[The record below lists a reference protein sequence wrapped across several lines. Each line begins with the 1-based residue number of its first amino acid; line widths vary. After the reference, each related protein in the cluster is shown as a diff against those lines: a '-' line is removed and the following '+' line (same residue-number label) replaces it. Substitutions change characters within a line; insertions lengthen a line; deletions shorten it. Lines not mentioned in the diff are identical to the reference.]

1 MNYILNPWT
10 TAKAVNVT
18 YKSFP
23 KSIDFNRNCRSYYP
37 ETNWEN
43 IPITHNNN
51 LGTFSV
57 IGLCGQAQLKEIN
70 VSQTESYTEL
80 LAPILN
86 KVDQTV
92 LNGLLVNIHVPL
104 QYTQQ
109 SNLQYKTTYELV
121 NLTLSD
127 FKDYP
132 NGEPLKLRLNI
143 KDVVNVEELVKK
155 LLGDNILTNIVGGLT
170 DKLLQPLVDA
180 LNTVVIEK
188 LDIHLPGL
196 NLSNIVVNGSWDATH
211 VSDGTITP
219 NVTQ

>member
-1 MNYILNPWT
+1 M
-10 TAKAVNVT
+10 
-18 YKSFP
+18 
-23 KSIDFNRNCRSYYP
+23 
-37 ETNWEN
+37 
-43 IPITHNNN
+43 
-51 LGTFSV
+51 
-57 IGLCGQAQLKEIN
+57 
-70 VSQTESYTEL
+70 
-80 LAPILN
+80 
-86 KVDQTV
+86 
-92 LNGLLVNIHVPL
+92 
-104 QYTQQ
+104 
-109 SNLQYKTTYELV
+109 V

-132 NGEPLKLRLNI
+132 NGKPLELRLNI

-170 DKLLQPLVDA
+170 NELLQPLVDA

-196 NLSNIVVNGSWDATH
+196 NLNNIVVNGSWDATH